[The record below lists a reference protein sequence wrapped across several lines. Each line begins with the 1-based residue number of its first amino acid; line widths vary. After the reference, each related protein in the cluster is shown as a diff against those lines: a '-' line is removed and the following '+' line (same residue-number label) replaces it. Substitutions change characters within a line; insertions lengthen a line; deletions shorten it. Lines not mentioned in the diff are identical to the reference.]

1 MTTLD
6 KLHGWG
12 NLKHG
17 TPVNQLGD
25 YLFTRIQGS
34 RFDKEKEK
42 GKNEP
47 SKPVNDISRWHLVVG
62 KILTAKKHP
71 EAEFLYV
78 EDIDVG
84 GAKPLQVVSGLAKYI
99 PLEEMAGR
107 LVVVVKNMKSTKL
120 RKVQSEGMVI
130 AANNEDF
137 TVVELVTP
145 PAGSVP
151 GERVKFAGYSDDNT
165 LDQLNNNVIS
175 KVKEH
180 LKTDSDCVA
189 IYKGVPFTTSA
200 GVCKVKTLKDAQLG

>member
-12 NLKHG
+12 NLKPG
-17 TPVNQLGD
+17 TPVNQLQD
-25 YLFTRIQGS
+25 YLFTRIQEN

-47 SKPVNDISRWHLVVG
+47 PKPVNDISRWHLVVG
-62 KILTAKKHP
+62 KILTCNKHP

-84 GAKPLQVVSGLAKYI
+84 GPKPLQVVSGLAKYI
-99 PLEEMAGR
+99 PLEQMPGR
-107 LVVVVKNMKSTKL
+107 LVVVVKNMKPAKL
-120 RKVQSEGMVI
+120 RKVLSEGMVI
-130 AANNEDF
+130 AANNEGP

-151 GERVKFAGYSDDNT
+151 GERVKFEGYSENNASDV
-165 LDQLNNNVIS
+165 LNNNVIS
-175 KVKEH
+175 KVKEY

-189 IYKGVPFTTSA
+189 TYKGVPFTTSA
-200 GVCKVKTLKDAQLG
+200 GVCKVQTLKDSPLG